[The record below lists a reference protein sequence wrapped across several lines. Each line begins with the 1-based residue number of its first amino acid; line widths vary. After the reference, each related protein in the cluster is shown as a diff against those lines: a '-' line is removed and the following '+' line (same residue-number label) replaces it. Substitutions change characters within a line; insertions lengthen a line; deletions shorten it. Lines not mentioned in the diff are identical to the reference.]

1 MKKYAS
7 NIVKTNKPIL
17 WQTPLGLEIEQV
29 DFKSQKV
36 NVSIDGGRKVVFKIY
51 TDELDR
57 SAHQKGLSPNYI
69 HSLDASHL
77 MMTLN
82 ALSQRAIDDIV
93 TVHDSFA
100 THANDVTLLS
110 KTLREAFVALHKKEI
125 LPELCDFW
133 KEVFRVDQKKI
144 PYVDKDSFNLDEI
157 LNSEYFFA

>member
-1 MKKYAS
+1 
-7 NIVKTNKPIL
+7 
-17 WQTPLGLEIEQV
+17 
-29 DFKSQKV
+29 
-36 NVSIDGGRKVVFKIY
+36 
-51 TDELDR
+51 
-57 SAHQKGLSPNYI
+57 
-69 HSLDASHL
+69 

-133 KEVFRVDQKKI
+133 EEVFGVDQKKI